1 MAASLGVLGKL
12 GIGSANPVTQRLNY
26 VSEDFTRKDEVIDGN
41 GIRGTRSGDI
51 ELVMDGIQR
60 VNGPVNLI
68 PTALEFSYLLE
79 WILGGTPTGSG
90 TVTYPLADTIPT
102 RFVTVDRREKV
113 FTYAGVGVNTATFRA
128 SRGTPLSVEL
138 GLIGQTETP
147 ANSGT
152 FPAIELDVSTK
163 PFVFHNLVLSVEATT
178 VSCAE
183 FMLSVNNMIDADRY
197 FNSQTLTAVN
207 ALDREI
213 RFGTSLPYG
222 DYEAIRAAMNAGAGG
237 MSVAATFAVGNTALV
252 FTLPAVAVPM
262 RAPGTPGRVEIML
275 PVEGRAYR
283 SGGSGGTRELVT
295 TLDSTP

>member
-1 MAASLGVLGKL
+1 MAASIGTLGQL
-12 GIGSANPVTQRLNY
+12 GIGDADPVTQRLNY
-26 VSEDFTRKDEVIDGN
+26 VTEDFTRKDEVIDGN
-41 GIRGTRSGDI
+41 GIRGTRSQDS

-60 VNGPVNLI
+60 INGPVNLI
-68 PTALEFSYLLE
+68 PTALEMSYLLQ
-79 WILGGTPTGSG
+79 WIMGGTPTGTG
-90 TVTYPLADTIPT
+90 TVTYPLADTIQT
-102 RFVTVDRREKV
+102 KYLTVDRRQKV
-113 FTYAGVGVNTATFRA
+113 FTYAGVGVNMATFRA

-138 GLIGQTETP
+138 GLIGQTESVG
-147 ANSGT
+147 NSGT
-152 FPAIELDVSTK
+152 FPVLTLDVSTK
-163 PFVFHNLVLSVEATT
+163 PFVFHNLVLSVESTT

-183 FMLSVNNMIDADRY
+183 FMLSVNNMIDADRF

-237 MSVAATFAVGNTALV
+237 LSVVATFTVGNTALA
-252 FTLPAVAVPM
+252 FSLPAVAVPM

-283 SGGSGGTRELVT
+283 LAGARELVT